1 MRLMFLFL
9 AAVALLVALVLLV
22 GWLLPQTREGRAEA
36 TIAAPPDLVL
46 AVIEDVETQPEWRD
60 VGSVTRTETGWS
72 EVTARGERI
81 DFVAEEMSVDRIALR
96 FTSDAGYSGEWQ
108 ALLAP
113 VSGGTR
119 IAVVERATT
128 TSPLGRIV
136 ARLMFDPTEFATT
149 YLAKLKARVE
159 DQ

>member
-60 VGSVTRTETGWS
+60 VGSVTRT
-72 EVTARGERI
+72 
-81 DFVAEEMSVDRIALR
+81 
-96 FTSDAGYSGEWQ
+96 
-108 ALLAP
+108 
-113 VSGGTR
+113 
-119 IAVVERATT
+119 
-128 TSPLGRIV
+128 
-136 ARLMFDPTEFATT
+136 
-149 YLAKLKARVE
+149 
-159 DQ
+159 